1 MKNYFEKYANYF
13 IIIGVVFLVMYIFG
27 YVPYK
32 LRNSPDLYRWL
43 FPLIFLI
50 IGLVSKINHT
60 ESKGEN
66 FVATNSTNN
75 YQDRI
80 NESKSHEEDKS
91 DFESPQVWFK
101 QKVNFGKNFNDYY
114 SERIKQTN
122 K

>member
-75 YQDRI
+75 YQEKVTNVISSEREDCLPP
-80 NESKSHEEDKS
+80 NEWLRQN
-91 DFESPQVWFK
+91 PGR
-101 QKVNFGKNFNDYY
+101 NLNDYY
-114 SERIKQTN
+114 FWKNSRPYN
-122 K
+122 